1 MNTQLAPAAK
11 KARTCGQSREQL
23 SRQASVLRGAV
34 TCKIP
39 ECINVFKDVAFVCRV
54 CNAGVCE
61 ACYHIFHAAPNISN
75 EHCHFCNVYDG
86 NGPFERQIRG
96 PLVELAASV
105 VQRCA
110 GTGCRQTGTWAQLDA
125 HAAWCIDSPV
135 QCPICIEPVVKVKR
149 CNFRAHLVSK
159 HKADL
164 VATTGNDI
172 DSESDD
178 EGNLITE
185 SNNGTWRAGAWQPT
199 RKFSQGQWRFD
210 SGVACVCGPCRCWS
224 LLPLSEACQCPFVVA
239 RAVAFFPEVGG
250 VPMPSSSK
258 DPLCYTHVAV
268 STVFAEIATFDHPMG
283 FCEISWC
290 SKATADRCGTI
301 VKARSACSGP
311 VRALSGGG
319 PDCDVFAA
327 ASRGQS
333 LCVIH
338 ESHHAPGLAN
348 VEGPSVHF
356 RFSSLSANRA

>member
-1 MNTQLAPAAK
+1 M
-11 KARTCGQSREQL
+11 CQSREQL
-23 SRQASVLRGAV
+23 SRQTSVLRGAG

-39 ECINVFKDVAFVCRV
+39 DCINVFKGVVYVCRV
-54 CNAGVCE
+54 CKAGVCSV
-61 ACYHIFHAAPNISN
+61 CYEKAKLAPSVPDKCYFCRAAV
-75 EHCHFCNVYDG
+75 EDG
-86 NGPFERQIRG
+86 KGPFERQTRG
-96 PLVELAASV
+96 PILELAASV

-110 GTGCRQTGTWAQLDA
+110 GRGCRQTGTWAQLDA
-125 HAAWCIDSPV
+125 HGAWCKDSPV
-135 QCPICIEPVVKVKR
+135 QCPICIEPVEVKR

-185 SNNGTWRAGAWQPT
+185 SNNGTFRIGAWDPT
-199 RKFSQGQWRFD
+199 CKLKGGKWHFD
-210 SGVACVCGPCRCWS
+210 SGVACLSGPCRCGP
-224 LLPLSEACQCPFVVA
+224 LLPLSECQCPFVVA
-239 RAVAFFPEVGG
+239 RAVALH
-250 VPMPSSSK
+250 PSAN
-258 DPLCYTHVAV
+258 DPLCYMHVAV